1 MTTDRLPLVAF
12 LSHSAALS
20 GAELLVA
27 RVTASCTRIEPIVV
41 LGEHGPLEE
50 RLADSGVRCQVV
62 PLDATVRH
70 HTATTGAGLLAKTVS
85 TLRATH
91 ELTRVL
97 RALGV
102 DVLTTHSAKAHIWGG
117 LAGRRAGIPVVAHAH
132 DLVGADGSSR
142 VNAALLRLAFAV
154 LPRTVVA
161 NSRTTARSLGRLP
174 RPVTVVACPVSVPAE
189 PTPHT
194 APVCT
199 IGMVGRLTPWK
210 GQDVALRAFA
220 AARASGLDPDAR
232 LRLVGA
238 PLFGADDAFARSLH
252 TLASELDVQDSV
264 DFRGHQHDVAAE
276 MSACD
281 FVVHAS
287 TRAEPFGQVV
297 IEAMALGRA
306 VIASDAA
313 GPAEIITHDQDGLL
327 VPPGDVAALASAMVR
342 LADGQEARDRLA
354 DNGRRTARRFDLPR
368 VVAQLEAILVA
379 AAR

>member
-1 MTTDRLPLVAF
+1 MVAF

-27 RVTASCTRIEPIVV
+27 RVTAACTRIEPIVV

-50 RLADSGVRCQVV
+50 LLAASGVRCQVV
-62 PLDATVRH
+62 PLDASVRH
-70 HTATTGAGLLAKTVS
+70 HTAATGAGLIEKTVS

-97 RALGV
+97 GTLGV

-142 VNAALLRLAFAV
+142 VNAALLRLAFAL
-154 LPRTVVA
+154 LPRTVIA
-161 NSRTTARSLGRLP
+161 NSRSTARSLGRLP
-174 RPVTVVACPVSVPAE
+174 RPVAVVGCPVSVPAE
-189 PTPHT
+189 AAPHT
-194 APVCT
+194 ASAFT

-210 GQDVALRAFA
+210 GQGVVLRAFA
-220 AARASGLDPDAR
+220 AARAAGLDPDAR

-238 PLFGADDAFARSLH
+238 PLFGADDAFARALH
-252 TLASELDVQDSV
+252 TLASDLGVRDSV

-276 MSACD
+276 MAACD
-281 FVVHAS
+281 VVVHAS

-306 VIASDAA
+306 VIASDAG
-313 GPAEIITHDQDGLL
+313 GPAEIITDDRDGLL
-327 VPPGDVAALASAMVR
+327 VSPGDVAALASAMVR
-342 LADGQEARDRLA
+342 LAADREARGRLA
-354 DNGRRTARRFDLPR
+354 DNGRRIARRFDLPR
-368 VVAQLEAILVA
+368 VVAQIEAVLVA
-379 AAR
+379 TAR

>member
-1 MTTDRLPLVAF
+1 MTTDRLPVVAF

-27 RVTASCTRIEPIVV
+27 RVTAACTRIEPIVV

-50 RLADSGVRCQVV
+50 LLAASGVRCQVV
-62 PLDATVRH
+62 PLDASVRH
-70 HTATTGAGLLAKTVS
+70 HTAATGAGLIEKTVS

-97 RALGV
+97 GTLGV

-142 VNAALLRLAFAV
+142 VNAALLRLAFAL
-154 LPRTVVA
+154 LPRTVIA
-161 NSRTTARSLGRLP
+161 NSRSTARSLGRLP
-174 RPVTVVACPVSVPAE
+174 RPVAVVGCPVSVPAE
-189 PTPHT
+189 AAPHT
-194 APVCT
+194 ASAFT

-210 GQDVALRAFA
+210 GQGVVLRAFA
-220 AARASGLDPDAR
+220 AARAAGLDPDAR

-238 PLFGADDAFARSLH
+238 PLFGADDAFARALH
-252 TLASELDVQDSV
+252 TLASDLGVRDSV

-276 MSACD
+276 MAACD
-281 FVVHAS
+281 VVVHAS

-306 VIASDAA
+306 VIASDAG
-313 GPAEIITHDQDGLL
+313 GPAEIITDDRDGLL
-327 VPPGDVAALASAMVR
+327 VSPGDVAALASAMVR
-342 LADGQEARDRLA
+342 LAADREARGRLA
-354 DNGRRTARRFDLPR
+354 DNGRRIARRFDLPR
-368 VVAQLEAILVA
+368 VVAQIEAVLVA
-379 AAR
+379 TAR

>member
-1 MTTDRLPLVAF
+1 MTTDRLPVVAF

-27 RVTASCTRIEPIVV
+27 RVTAASTTIDPVVV
-41 LGEHGPLEE
+41 LGEHGPLE
-50 RLADSGVRCQVV
+50 RLLADSGVRCQVV
-62 PLDATVRH
+62 ALDATVRD
-70 HTATTGAGLLAKTVS
+70 HTATTGAGLVEKTVS

-132 DLVGADGSSR
+132 DLVGADGTSR
-142 VNAALLRLAFAV
+142 VNAALLRLAFAL
-154 LPRTVVA
+154 LPRTVIA
-161 NSRTTARSLGRLP
+161 NSRTTARSLGRLT
-174 RPVTVVACPVSVPAE
+174 RPVAVVACPVSVPAE
-189 PTPHT
+189 AAPHT
-194 APVCT
+194 ASAFT

-210 GQDVALRAFA
+210 GQDVVLRAFA
-220 AARASGLDPDAR
+220 AARAAGLDPDAR

-238 PLFGADDAFARSLH
+238 PLFGADDAFARALH
-252 TLASELDVQDSV
+252 TLASDLDVRDSV

-276 MSACD
+276 MAACD
-281 FVVHAS
+281 VVVHAS

-306 VIASDAA
+306 VIASDAG
-313 GPAEIITHDQDGLL
+313 GPAEIITDDRDGLL
-327 VPPGDVAALASAMVR
+327 VSPGDVAALASAMVR
-342 LADGQEARDRLA
+342 LADDREARGRLA
-354 DNGRRTARRFDLPR
+354 DNGRRTVRQFDLPR
-368 VVAQLEAILVA
+368 VVAQLEAVLVA
-379 AAR
+379 TAH